1 MEKQRVIRVK
11 AIKRNLRELI
21 PIPDKVIIRE
31 FIAIFFF
38 VLVAFLSSIIIWFI
52 GLYLIR
58 EIVGVVE
65 YQNLICGGSDLI
77 NNN

>member
-11 AIKRNLRELI
+11 AIKNTLRELI
-21 PIPDKVIIRE
+21 PIPNKVIIRQ

-38 VLVAFLSSIIIWFI
+38 VLVAFISSIIIWLI

-58 EIVGVVE
+58 EIIGVVE
-65 YQNLICGGSDLI
+65 YQNLICGGIGFI